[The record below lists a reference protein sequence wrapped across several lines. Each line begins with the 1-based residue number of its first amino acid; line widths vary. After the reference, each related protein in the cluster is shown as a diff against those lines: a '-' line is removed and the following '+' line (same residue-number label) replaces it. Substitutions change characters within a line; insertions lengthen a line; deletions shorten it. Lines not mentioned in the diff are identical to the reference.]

1 MKNIELDI
9 ISKEIIKPS
18 SPTPNNLSH
27 YQLSFLDQV
36 SPMVY
41 NPLVLFY
48 SSNGSPKF
56 NTSTISN
63 NLKKSL
69 SHVLTYYYPLGG
81 RINGRDFIDC
91 NDEGIPYIET
101 KVKCK
106 VIDVINN
113 PMPRELNHLV
123 PFQLDD
129 VNDVIFGVQFNVFEC
144 GGVAI
149 GACLSHQIGDA
160 LSFFTFLNTWANIAN
175 GSKQDVLPNPHLISA
190 KLFPPQNASGF
201 DPRCGIIKE
210 NIICKRFVFNASVIE
225 ELRAKYSDETLNEKP
240 PTRVEALS
248 AFIWNRY
255 VAVTSEQYE
264 SDEKKK
270 VHVIVHA
277 VNLRQKMEP
286 SLPSNSF
293 GNYYRFSMTIIP
305 SFNNNGDEYHG
316 FVKQVREEIKK
327 IDKDYIRKITYGN
340 EHLEFLKNS
349 SNRVLVK
356 RELVSFQ
363 FTSLCKFPLYD
374 ADFGLGKP
382 TWVGSPSLTFK
393 NLVVFVDTKNG
404 CGIEAYIHLMVEDMA
419 KFEVDKELVQCL
431 EKST

>member
-1 MKNIELDI
+1 MKKIELEI

-41 NPLVLFY
+41 NPWVLFY
-48 SSNGSPKF
+48 SSNGCPKF
-56 NTSTISN
+56 NTTTISN
-63 NLKKSL
+63 NLKRSL
-69 SHVLTYYYPLGG
+69 SHVLTYYYPLVG

-106 VIDVINN
+106 IVDVINN

-123 PFQLDD
+123 PFELDD
-129 VNDVIFGVQFNVFEC
+129 VNDVTFGVQFNVFEC

-149 GACLSHQIGDA
+149 GACLSHQIGDG
-160 LSFFTFLNTWANIAN
+160 LSLFTFLNTWANIAN
-175 GSKQDVLPNPHLISA
+175 GAKQDVLPNPQLISA
-190 KLFPPQNASGF
+190 ELFPPKNVSGF
-201 DPRCGIIKE
+201 DTKCGIIKE
-210 NIICKRFVFNASVIE
+210 NITCKRFVFKASVIE
-225 ELRAKYSDETLNEKP
+225 ELRAKYNNDTQNEKA

-255 VAVTSEQYE
+255 VAVTREQSE

-270 VHVIVHA
+270 LHVIVHA

-286 SLPSNSF
+286 PLPSNSF

-305 SFNNNGDEYHG
+305 SFNNEDHECHG
-316 FVKQVREEIKK
+316 FVNKVREEIKK
-327 IDKDYIRKITYGN
+327 IDKDYIRKLKDGK

-374 ADFGLGKP
+374 ADFGFGKP

-393 NLVVFVDTKNG
+393 NLVVFVDTKNDG
-404 CGIEAYIHLMVEDMA
+404 GIEAYVHLMVEDMA
-419 KFEVDKELVQCL
+419 KFEVDKELVQCVD
-431 EKST
+431 KIT